1 MSASAPSIT
10 EHATSGRAPGHGL
23 KVGPATPLAASMSC
37 GRAWLLLAVTTAIAF
52 TAGCGRPAP
61 TLAHIEAKNFG
72 TFYAWRSTVSSQFT
86 PEQWRDFKVA
96 IQELRL
102 SAMAHG
108 VTTTAAIDAALCAR
122 IDGHSVNDVIL
133 LADAARLERL
143 GTARARLKTMVD
155 ANALLA
161 PNPGDAEIA
170 AMLDR
175 RRNDQEDR
183 LHKLTLEI
191 EDARKQL
198 VAHGGTAPAAL
209 LINQAAAVLSR
220 DEALHE
226 FARLLQARR
235 ALSIERYGDWPA
247 RIDRSGADL
256 AGFDRD
262 EFQQKRRAAEINGH
276 VVVPVYVRASWRIF
290 DAPVTFPDFS
300 TAVTG
305 NLTPDDRR
313 RIEMEWADSEAEIW
327 ARKKASLDTPDH
339 AIANIKADLQGVM
352 RP

>member
-1 MSASAPSIT
+1 MSK
-10 EHATSGRAPGHGL
+10 HATAARAQAHQPCRDA
-23 KVGPATPLAASMSC
+23 ATPLA
-37 GRAWLLLAVTTAIAF
+37 GPLHYRRALLGLLAAAGIALTT
-52 TAGCGRPAP
+52 GCERPAP
-61 TLAHIEAKNFG
+61 TLARVDAKNFG
-72 TFYAWRSTVSSQFT
+72 TFYAWRATVSSQFT
-86 PEQWRDFKVA
+86 PAQWRDFKAA

-102 SAMAHG
+102 AAMARG
-108 VTTTAAIDAALCAR
+108 VTGTAAIDAAVCAR
-122 IDGHSVNDVIL
+122 IDGRSVNAVIL

-143 GTARARLKTMVD
+143 EAMQARLKTMVD

-183 LHKLTLEI
+183 LHELTLEI
-191 EDARKQL
+191 AAARAQL
-198 VAHGGTAPAAL
+198 VAHGGTAPMTLRMDQAPAA
-209 LINQAAAVLSR
+209 LSR

-235 ALSIERYGDWPA
+235 ALSIERDGDWPA

-256 AGFDRD
+256 AGFDQD
-262 EFQQKRRAAEINGH
+262 DFQQKRRAAEINGH
-276 VVVPVYVRASWRIF
+276 VVIPVYVRASWRIF

-300 TAVTG
+300 RAVTG
-305 NLTPDDRR
+305 NLTVDDRR
-313 RIEMEWADSEAEIW
+313 RIEEQWADSEAEIW

-339 AIANIKADLQGVM
+339 AIANIKADLKGVM